1 MQWLELSVT
10 VDTEAVES
18 VSELFAQYG
27 YNGGVAVEEA
37 IIPSPDSPEY
47 QIDTNKPVI
56 VRTYL
61 LANEQAADAQTQIE
75 RGLWVLGMMRPV
87 GELQVKTIA
96 EEDWANAWKEH
107 YRTHRIGQRF
117 VIVPSWLEYEPV
129 ENDVVLNLDPGMAF
143 GTGLHPTTKLCLEL
157 MELIEFNDNTIVLD
171 LGCGSGILAVGAAK
185 LGSQRVLALDT
196 ESIAVAA
203 TTENAQ
209 INHAETAITALKGS
223 LGNAPLEH
231 WLGWEGDLPGGE
243 AKSYHYANEFD
254 VILANILA
262 KVHVVLG
269 NDYLTA
275 LKPGGVLITS
285 GIINERE
292 ADVVAAFEAVGL
304 EQVERR
310 TQGDWVAFTH
320 RKPA

>member
-87 GELQVKTIA
+87 GDLHVKTIA

-107 YRTHRIGQRF
+107 YRTRRIGQRF
-117 VIVPSWLEYEPV
+117 VIVPSWLEYEPA

-143 GTGLHPTTKLCLEL
+143 GTGLHPTTQLCLEL
-157 MELIEFNDNTIVLD
+157 MELIEFNNTTVLD

-196 ESIAVAA
+196 DPIAVEA
-203 TTENAQ
+203 TAENAR
-209 INHAETAITALKGS
+209 INHAETLVTALEGS
-223 LGNAPLEH
+223 LGDAPLEH
-231 WLGWEGDLPGGE
+231 WLGWEGAQLGTPQ
-243 AKSYHYANEFD
+243 SYRHHNEFD

-269 NDYLTA
+269 NDYLAA

-292 ADVVAAFEAVGL
+292 ADVVAAFDAVGL